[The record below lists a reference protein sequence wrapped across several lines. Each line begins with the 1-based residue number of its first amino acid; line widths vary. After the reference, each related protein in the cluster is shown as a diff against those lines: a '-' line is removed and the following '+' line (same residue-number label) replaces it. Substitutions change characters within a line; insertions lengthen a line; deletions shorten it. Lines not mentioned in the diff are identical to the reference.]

1 MAYAPPLWS
10 LANFQSDGVVYSPPG
25 WFEANFWPGLP
36 PIVVYSPTY
45 TGTTASSSASLI
57 VDEGGY
63 ILSPGVF
70 VPTQKPLNSGF
81 AVIVKQGAIVIDPAD
96 YVVTDGGITF
106 VDIISTNLVTN
117 GAPITITYTTLAGAG
132 AATAA
137 WSARVLIDGVD
148 VSSRIVGDIRIDA
161 SEGAARIA
169 ELTIRPADGTGFA
182 IADWSGQSI
191 TIDVV
196 DMSTG
201 VATDGRRL
209 FTGLIDT
216 PTLDLNLRT
225 IGLLATDNLQNQIE
239 ALSAASIDTLVPGGY
254 HSPVIFDPAARGWSR
269 AQDRLA
275 TVPASLDLSP
285 QNAFRLSDWAP
296 RASANLT
303 FTDDHILDGSL
314 QTSQSSR
321 HQLINRVDIDFAYR
335 FPRVKAEGYEI
346 SDTYVTLGTIEAHAQ
361 AGNWWLTRAAVETAI
376 GAAGGAIVSITY
388 TDLPAFAVGSWQPGP
403 SDYLLC
409 MGYTALVS
417 FEYTQTIEE
426 QHAITVTA
434 PNSIAAVGTLRD
446 RLTGALEGEYPP
458 VEAVEHS
465 MLLYAKSLSSIPPK
479 DRAVVSNGFTT
490 SADVTLTPDT
500 NRDAADAA
508 METLI
513 AVAKTRIWASHRRN
527 TVTASTAL
535 NPDVDLPRTIDIN
548 TSQLH
553 ARGKCRSVT
562 HTLSPESGE
571 AITTFSIAICS
582 VAGTGITHPETP
594 TAAPAGSSPATTA
607 LSEVPTSDFNY
618 GPAEDHILTVTFPE
632 VAAIERDK
640 LDIPLNSSYFAPLT
654 EDIFDITL

>member
-1 MAYAPPLWS
+1 VAYAPPLWN
-10 LANFQSDGVVYSPPG
+10 LADFQSDGVVYAPPG
-25 WFEANFWPGLP
+25 WFNANFWPGLP
-36 PIVVYSPTY
+36 PIITYPPTY
-45 TGTTASSSASLI
+45 GGTTGAGNAAAVWSA
-57 VDEGGY
+57 
-63 ILSPGVF
+63 
-70 VPTQKPLNSGF
+70 
-81 AVIVKQGAIVIDPAD
+81 
-96 YVVTDGGITF
+96 VVTI
-106 VDIISTNLVTN
+106 
-117 GAPITITYTTLAGAG
+117 A
-132 AATAA
+132 
-137 WSARVLIDGVD
+137 GVD
-148 VSSRIVGDIRIDA
+148 VSARIVGDIRVEA

-169 ELTIRPADGTGFA
+169 ELTIRPANGTGFA
-182 IADWSGQSI
+182 ISDWSGKAI

-196 DMSTG
+196 DMATG
-201 VATDGRRL
+201 VATDSRRL
-209 FTGLIDT
+209 FTGIIDT

-239 ALSAASIDTLVPGGY
+239 ALSAQSIDTLVPGGY

-285 QNAFRLSDWAP
+285 TNAFRLSDWAP
-296 RASANLT
+296 RASPNIK
-303 FTDDHILDGSL
+303 FTADHILDGSL
-314 QTSQSSR
+314 QASQSSR

-335 FPRVKAEGYEI
+335 FPRVKAEGYAFGE
-346 SDTYVTLGTIEAHAQ
+346 TYVNLGNISAHAQ
-361 AGNWWLTRAAVETAI
+361 AGNWWLTRAAVEAAI

-388 TDLPAFAVGSWQPGP
+388 TDLPAFPVGSWQPGP

-417 FEYTQTIEE
+417 FEYTQTIQEN
-426 QHAITVTA
+426 HAITVTA

-446 RLTGALEGEYPP
+446 RMTGGLEGEYPP

-490 SADVTLTPDT
+490 SADVTLTQDT
-500 NRDAADAA
+500 DRASADAA

-527 TVTASTAL
+527 TVSAAVAL
-535 NPDVDLPRTIDIN
+535 NPDVDLPQTIEID
-548 TSQLH
+548 TGQLR
-553 ARGKCRSVT
+553 ARGKCQSVT

-571 AITTFSIAICS
+571 AITSFSLAICS
-582 VAGTGITHPETP
+582 VAGTGIAHPETP
-594 TAAPAGSSPATTA
+594 TTAPAGSAPATTA

-640 LDIPLNSSYFAPLT
+640 LDIPLNSSYSAPIT
-654 EDIFDITL
+654 EDILEITL

>member
-1 MAYAPPLWS
+1 MAYAPPLWN

-25 WFEANFWPGLP
+25 WFNANFWPGLP
-36 PIVVYSPTY
+36 PVIVYPPTY
-45 TGTTASSSASLI
+45 SGTTSSGSDAAVWSA
-57 VDEGGY
+57 
-63 ILSPGVF
+63 
-70 VPTQKPLNSGF
+70 
-81 AVIVKQGAIVIDPAD
+81 
-96 YVVTDGGITF
+96 VVTI
-106 VDIISTNLVTN
+106 
-117 GAPITITYTTLAGAG
+117 
-132 AATAA
+132 AA
-137 WSARVLIDGVD
+137 VD
-148 VSSRIVGDIRIDA
+148 VSARIVGDIRVEA

-169 ELTIRPADGTGFA
+169 ELTIRPAPGTGFA
-182 IADWSGQSI
+182 IADWSGKTL

-201 VATDGRRL
+201 VATNSRRL
-209 FTGLIDT
+209 FTGIIDT
-216 PTLDLNLRT
+216 PTLDLDMRT
-225 IGLLATDNLQNQIE
+225 INLMATDNLQNQLE

-285 QNAFRLSDWAP
+285 QNTFRLSDWAP
-296 RASANLT
+296 RASPNIL

-314 QTSQSSR
+314 QTAQSSR
-321 HQLINRVDIDFAYR
+321 HQLVNRVDIDFAYR

-346 SDTYVTLGTIEAHAQ
+346 EDSYVTLGSISAHAQ
-361 AGNWWLTRAAVETAI
+361 AGNWWLTRAAVESAI
-376 GAAGGAIVSITY
+376 GASGGAIVSISY
-388 TDLPAFAVGSWQPGP
+388 TDLPTFAVGSWTPGP

-426 QHAITVTA
+426 QHAITVSA

-479 DRAVVSNGFTT
+479 NRASVLAGHTT
-490 SADVTLTPDT
+490 SADVTLTQDT

-513 AVAKTRIWASHRRN
+513 AIAKTRIWASHRRN
-527 TVTASTAL
+527 TVSADVAL
-535 NPDVDLPRTIDIN
+535 NPDVDLPQTIEIDC
-548 TSQLH
+548 SRLQ
-553 ARGKCRSVT
+553 ARGKCQSVT
-562 HTLSPESGE
+562 HTLSPQSGE
-571 AITTFSIAICS
+571 AITRFTLAICS
-582 VAGTGITHPETP
+582 VAGTGISHPETP
-594 TAAPAGSSPATTA
+594 TAAPAGSTPATTA
-607 LSEVPTSDFNY
+607 LSEYPTSDFNY
-618 GPAEDHILTVTFPE
+618 GAAEDHILTVTFPE

-640 LDIPLNSSYFAPLT
+640 RDIPITSSYSAPIT
-654 EDIFDITL
+654 EDVFTVTL

>member
-1 MAYAPPLWS
+1 VAYAPPLWN
-10 LANFQSDGVVYSPPG
+10 LADFQSDGVVYAPPG
-25 WFEANFWPGLP
+25 WFNANFWPGLP
-36 PIVVYSPTY
+36 PIITYPPTY
-45 TGTTASSSASLI
+45 GGTTGAGNAAAVWSA
-57 VDEGGY
+57 
-63 ILSPGVF
+63 
-70 VPTQKPLNSGF
+70 
-81 AVIVKQGAIVIDPAD
+81 
-96 YVVTDGGITF
+96 VVTI
-106 VDIISTNLVTN
+106 
-117 GAPITITYTTLAGAG
+117 A
-132 AATAA
+132 
-137 WSARVLIDGVD
+137 GVD
-148 VSSRIVGDIRIDA
+148 VSARIVGDIRVEA

-169 ELTIRPADGTGFA
+169 ELTIRPANGTGFA
-182 IADWSGQSI
+182 IADWSGKAI

-201 VATDGRRL
+201 VATDSRRL
-209 FTGLIDT
+209 FTGIIDT

-239 ALSAASIDTLVPGGY
+239 ALSAQSIDTLVPGGY

-285 QNAFRLSDWAP
+285 TNAFRLSDWAP
-296 RASANLT
+296 RASPNIR
-303 FTDDHILDGSL
+303 FTADHILDGSL
-314 QTSQSSR
+314 QASQSSR

-335 FPRVKAEGYEI
+335 FPRVKAEGYAFGE
-346 SDTYVTLGTIEAHAQ
+346 TYVNLGNISAHAQ
-361 AGNWWLTRAAVETAI
+361 AGNWWLTRAAVEAAI

-388 TDLPAFAVGSWQPGP
+388 TDLPAFPVGSWQPGP

-417 FEYTQTIEE
+417 FEYTQTIQEN
-426 QHAITVTA
+426 HAITVTA

-446 RLTGALEGEYPP
+446 RMTGGLEGEYPP

-490 SADVTLTPDT
+490 SADVTLTQDT
-500 NRDAADAA
+500 DRASADAA

-527 TVTASTAL
+527 TVSAAVAL
-535 NPDVDLPRTIDIN
+535 NPDVDLPQTIEID
-548 TSQLH
+548 TGQLR
-553 ARGKCRSVT
+553 ARGKCQSVT

-571 AITTFSIAICS
+571 AITSFSLAICS
-582 VAGTGITHPETP
+582 VAGTGIAHPETP
-594 TAAPAGSSPATTA
+594 TTAPAGSAPATTA

-640 LDIPLNSSYFAPLT
+640 LDIPLNSSYSAPIT
-654 EDIFDITL
+654 EDILEITL